1 MKLRISGN
9 SLRLRLSR
17 SDVARLERFSCVE
30 DAVEFGPDCKLSYSL
45 AVSAE
50 SGAVHASL
58 NGGSINVLIPR
69 DTARSWIGTDSLT
82 ISAQQD
88 IGEGKN
94 LQILIEKDLKCAH
107 KGLVE
112 NEDSYPN
119 PLVSNL
125 A

>member
-1 MKLRISGN
+1 MKLRVSGN

-17 SDVARLERFSCVE
+17 SEVARLEQFSSVE

-50 SGAVHASL
+50 SGSVRASL
-58 NGGSINVLIPR
+58 SGGCISVLIPLEM
-69 DTARSWIGTDSLT
+69 ARSWMGTDSLT

-88 IGEGKN
+88 ICGKH

-107 KGLVE
+107 KDVVE

>member
-9 SLRLRLSR
+9 SIRLRLSR
-17 SDVARLERFSCVE
+17 SEVARLEQFSCVE

-45 AVSAE
+45 AASSEVT
-50 SGAVHASL
+50 AVHASL
-58 NGGSINVLIPR
+58 NRGHISVLIPR
-69 DTARSWIGTDSLT
+69 DTAQSWIGTDSLT
-82 ISAQQD
+82 ISAKQD
-88 IGEGKN
+88 TNEGKN

-107 KGLVE
+107 KGFVE

-119 PLVSNL
+119 PLVNSP

>member
-17 SDVARLERFSCVE
+17 REVARLEEFSCVE
-30 DAVEFGPDCKLSYSL
+30 DAAEFGPDCKLFYSL

-50 SGAVHASL
+50 IPAVHASL
-58 NGGSINVLIPR
+58 NAGSISVLIPR
-69 DTARSWIGTDSLT
+69 DMAQSWIGTDSLT

-119 PLVSNL
+119 PLLSHP

>member
-1 MKLRISGN
+1 MKLRVSGN

-17 SDVARLERFSCVE
+17 SEVARLEQFSCVE

-45 AVSAE
+45 VVSAE
-50 SGAVHASL
+50 SGSVHASL
-58 NGGSINVLIPR
+58 NGGSISVLIPR
-69 DTARSWIGTDSLT
+69 ETAQSWIGTDSLT
-82 ISAQQD
+82 ISAEQD
-88 IGEGKN
+88 IGEGTN

-119 PLVSNL
+119 PLVSDL